1 MSKLR
6 GSGQIR
12 VRKTVDNNLAFLQ
25 VGIVLMILMLSVFI
39 AILVPASR
47 KKIFREQEP
56 GGVNK
61 VIRP

>member
-12 VRKTVDNNLAFLQ
+12 VRKIVDNNLAFLQ

-39 AILVPASR
+39 AILEPASR